1 MSPQSTA
8 QTHPQRHVPLRRLHS
23 LPGLALL
30 APLFLALFFALSAAA
45 QHEGTTGTAPA
56 LPSGEGRLTVQV
68 VDPSGS
74 AEIGALS
81 LALYALSPDG
91 TPGLGA
97 GETDA
102 EGRFVFEDLSTDP
115 QIVYLVGARY
125 AEIPFGERFTFE
137 AGERDARVEIEIS
150 APSDRLEGVQIEE
163 LRARVDWLGDH
174 VVVRE
179 QLRIQNP
186 GSRVILLPETESE
199 RAIFLR
205 PLPEQATDFSPGATA
220 IGNGLFLADDGVRFR
235 GPLYPGEQQVEYSYR
250 LPADPGTRSLAL
262 PLALREPA
270 ARVVVV
276 AGTSGLGV
284 EGPGLIPS
292 SEVTSDSGR
301 KLASWARAGLAAG
314 GPLEVVLAL
323 PELRGDP
330 SLVTLPRGDLWIE
343 SDDTRLSATVELQLE
358 VEPGSPVA
366 GTPQAPLLRIDLPS
380 DARLNG
386 VAPEAEA
393 LGLVPRSDGGF
404 DVIGPIAPGTTS
416 LRFSWRLPTG
426 PDGVR
431 LDLAFPREVATLNV
445 LIADTGLSVGSS
457 RLHRRRPFRSGTRN
471 YLHREAFNVA
481 PDERVDLTL
490 EPLRDRG
497 LPRAA
502 SLGLTLVAVA
512 GAAFFLSAPLR
523 GRDRPAARGGP
534 PAASPV
540 QAEREALYSTI
551 ADLDHDFETGKLEEG
566 DYREMRDALRG
577 RAIELLRA
585 EREKDAAPSANSGE
599 VDPARDASATAATAP
614 GPFCPSCGGRLGA
627 SWRFCSHCGVALGG
641 DADGVG
647 G

>member
-1 MSPQSTA
+1 MSPHRA
-8 QTHPQRHVPLRRLHS
+8 ARPHPQRRLRS
-23 LPGLALL
+23 LLGLAGL
-30 APLFLALFFALSAAA
+30 APLASALAFALALSAAA
-45 QHEGTTGTAPA
+45 QHEGATGTAPP

-81 LALYALSPDG
+81 LALYALGPDG
-91 TPGLGA
+91 TPGLGG
-97 GETDA
+97 GETDV
-102 EGRFVFEDLSTDP
+102 EGSFVFEDLSTDP
-115 QIVYLVGARY
+115 RIVYLVGARY

-137 AGERDARVEIEIS
+137 AGQRDARVEIEIS
-150 APSDRLEGVQIEE
+150 APSDRLEGVEVEE

-205 PLPEQATDFSPGATA
+205 PLPERATDFSPGATA
-220 IGNGLFLADDGVRFR
+220 IGNGLALADEGVRFR
-235 GPLYPGEQQVEYSYR
+235 GPLYPGEQQVEYSYHV
-250 LPADPGTRSLAL
+250 PADPGARSLAL
-262 PLALREPA
+262 PLALRERA

-284 EGPGLIPS
+284 EGPGLVPS
-292 SEVTSDSGR
+292 SEVISDSGR
-301 KLASWARAGLAAG
+301 KLASWARAGLAPG
-314 GPLEVVLAL
+314 DPLDVVLEL
-323 PELRGDP
+323 PDLRGDP

-366 GTPQAPLLRIDLPS
+366 GTPQAPLLRIDLPR

-386 VAPEAEA
+386 VSPEAEE

-404 DVIGPIAPGTTS
+404 DVIGPVAPGTTS

-426 PDGVR
+426 PDGVS

-445 LIADTGLSVGSS
+445 LIADTGLNVGSS

-481 PDERVDLTL
+481 PEERVDLSL
-490 EPLRDRG
+490 APLRDRG

-523 GRDRPAARGGP
+523 GRDREAARGGP
-534 PAASPV
+534 PAANPV
-540 QAEREALYSTI
+540 QAEREALYATI

-585 EREKDAAPSANSGE
+585 ERDADAAPSAESGE
-599 VDPARDASATAATAP
+599 VAPTRDASAASVPAT
-614 GPFCPSCGGRLGA
+614 GPFCPSCGGRLAAG
-627 SWRFCSHCGVALGG
+627 WRFCSHCGTALGG

>member
-1 MSPQSTA
+1 
-8 QTHPQRHVPLRRLHS
+8 
-23 LPGLALL
+23 
-30 APLFLALFFALSAAA
+30 
-45 QHEGTTGTAPA
+45 
-56 LPSGEGRLTVQV
+56 VQV

-74 AEIGALS
+74 AEIGGRS
-81 LALYALSPDG
+81 LALYALAPDG
-91 TPGLGA
+91 TPGLGG

-102 EGRFVFEDLSTDP
+102 DGRFVFEDLSTDP

-137 AGERDARVEIEIS
+137 AGEREAKVEIEIS
-150 APSDRLEGVQIEE
+150 APSDRLEGVQVEE

-179 QLRIQNP
+179 QLRILNP
-186 GSRVILLPETESE
+186 GSQVILLPESQGE
-199 RAIFLR
+199 RAIFVR
-205 PLPEQATDFSPGATA
+205 PLSEQAKDFSPGATA
-220 IGNGLFLADDGVRFR
+220 IGDGLALADDGVRFR

-250 LPADPGTRSLAL
+250 LPAEPGARRLAL
-262 PLALREPA
+262 PLELREPA
-270 ARVVVV
+270 HRVVVV

-284 EGPGLIPS
+284 TGPGLIPS
-292 SEVTSDSGR
+292 SEVASDSGR
-301 KLASWARAGLAAG
+301 KLASWARAGLAADD
-314 GPLEVVLAL
+314 PLDVVLEL
-323 PELRGDP
+323 PELRADP
-330 SLVTLPRGDLWIE
+330 SLVRLPRGDLWIE

-358 VEPGSPVA
+358 VDPGSPVA
-366 GTPQAPLLRIDLPS
+366 GTPQAPLLRSELPR

-386 VAPEAEA
+386 VAPEAEE

-426 PDGVR
+426 PEGVS

-445 LIADTGLSVGSS
+445 LIADTGLNVGSS

-471 YLHREAFNVA
+471 YLHREAFNIA
-481 PDERVDLTL
+481 PDERVDLSL

-497 LPRAA
+497 LPRTA

-523 GRDRPAARGGP
+523 GRDRSAARGGP
-534 PAASPV
+534 PATSPV

-551 ADLDHDFETGKLEEG
+551 ADLDHDFETGKLEKG
-566 DYREMRDALRG
+566 DYHEMRSALRG

-585 EREKDAAPSANSGE
+585 EREAEAVTRADSGAA
-599 VDPARDASATAATAP
+599 DPARDANAIAAAAP

-627 SWRFCSHCGVALGG
+627 GWRFCSHCGTALGG
-641 DADGVG
+641 DANGIG